1 MSESLSHTDNL
12 SYKKPN
18 IVNYTSDIDAVKTK
32 VDNEFQDHC
41 LEPIQIGVVFKRR
54 TRYFIFL
61 ILVVTNLIINMDH
74 GTIPAATSEIK
85 EDLNIDDDTL
95 GIFGSLVYFGNL
107 LGIFI

>member
-18 IVNYTSDIDAVKTK
+18 TVNYISDIDAVKTK

-41 LEPIQIGVVFKRR
+41 LEPRQIGVVFKRR

-85 EDLNIDDDTL
+85 EDLKIDDDTL